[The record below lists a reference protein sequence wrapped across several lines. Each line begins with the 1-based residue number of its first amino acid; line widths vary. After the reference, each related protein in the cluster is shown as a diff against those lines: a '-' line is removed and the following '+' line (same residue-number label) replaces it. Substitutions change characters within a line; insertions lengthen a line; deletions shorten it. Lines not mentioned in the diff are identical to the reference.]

1 VSNLP
6 TVQEAL
12 ERIAADGGA
21 LNAFS
26 EVLAPRALAT
36 ARQARP
42 GPLSGVPFAV
52 KNLFDLRSITTRA
65 GSLIL
70 RDDPPAAADARAVT
84 LLEGA
89 GAVCVGTTTMDEFAY
104 GFTTENVHEGPARN
118 PHDRTRIAGGSS
130 GGSAAAVAAGFVP
143 LSLGSD
149 TNGSMRVPAAL
160 CGVYSIKPTY
170 GAVSKE
176 GMFPFV
182 DSLDSVGAFASD
194 LSLLATAYGVLAE
207 VPVPSVSGEI
217 GGLRIAVAD
226 GYFARGLHADA
237 RAAVERVALALG
249 AERRIDV
256 IGAERARAAA
266 YVITACEGG
275 TLHRERLRTRARD
288 FDPATRERL
297 MAGAIAPA
305 AWYVRAQRFR
315 RLFAQAM
322 RELFTQCDVLLAP
335 ATPCAATPIGAA
347 TVEIDGV
354 ATPIRPNL
362 GSFAQPLSLVGLP
375 VLTVPV
381 IEDGRLPLGVQ
392 LIAAPGNEAALFA
405 AAGALAGVCAA

>member
-1 VSNLP
+1 MSDVP
-6 TVQEAL
+6 TVQDAL
-12 ERIAADGGA
+12 DRIAADRGA

-26 EVLAPRALAT
+26 EVLPKRALAT

-42 GPLSGVPFAV
+42 GPLSGIPFAV
-52 KNLFDLRSITTRA
+52 KNLFDLRGITTRA

-89 GAVCVGTTTMDEFAY
+89 GAVCVGATTMDEFAY

-182 DSLDSVGAFASD
+182 DSLDCVGAFASD
-194 LSLLATAYGVLAE
+194 LSLLATAYGVLAD
-207 VPVPSVSGEI
+207 VPVPRVSGEI
-217 GGLRIAVAD
+217 GALRIAVAD

-249 AERRIDV
+249 ARGHIDV
-256 IGAERARAAA
+256 IDAERARAAA

-297 MAGAIAPA
+297 MAGAIAPS

-315 RLFAQAM
+315 RLFAQTM
-322 RELFTQCDVLLAP
+322 HEIFTHCDVLLAP

-347 TVEIDGV
+347 TVDIDGV

-392 LIAAPGNEAALFA
+392 LVAAPGNEAALFA
-405 AAGALAGVCAA
+405 AAGALAGVGAL

>member
-1 VSNLP
+1 
-6 TVQEAL
+6 
-12 ERIAADGGA
+12 
-21 LNAFS
+21 
-26 EVLAPRALAT
+26 
-36 ARQARP
+36 
-42 GPLSGVPFAV
+42 
-52 KNLFDLRSITTRA
+52 
-65 GSLIL
+65 
-70 RDDPPAAADARAVT
+70 
-84 LLEGA
+84 
-89 GAVCVGTTTMDEFAY
+89 MDEFAY

-160 CGVYSIKPTY
+160 CGIYSIKPTY

-207 VPVPSVSGEI
+207 VPAPRIDAGA
-217 GGLRIAVAD
+217 GTLRIAVAG
-226 GYFARGLHADA
+226 GYCARGLHADA
-237 RAAVERVALALG
+237 RAAVERVASALG
-249 AERRIDV
+249 ATRHIEV

-275 TLHRERLRTRARD
+275 TLHRERLRTRPGD

-297 MAGAIAPA
+297 MAGAIAPSV
-305 AWYVRAQRFR
+305 WYVRAQRFR
-315 RLFAQAM
+315 RLFAQTM
-322 RELFTQCDVLLAP
+322 RELFAQCDVLLAP
-335 ATPCAATPIGAA
+335 ATPCAATPIGAT
-347 TVEIDGV
+347 TVDIDGV

-381 IEDGRLPLGVQ
+381 IEDGQLPLGVQ
-392 LIAAPGNEAALFA
+392 LVAAPGNEAALFA
-405 AAGALAGVCAA
+405 AAGALASVSVA